1 MNAYYYVSEGVFGE
15 QAIWRVVRSE
25 VNSRGCELLSSICA
39 CGTKRAALTMARS
52 MNTYRR
58 CEQPT
63 NIIKQN
69 SYSGQIAINTGQHS
83 NLYR

>member
-1 MNAYYYVSEGVFGE
+1 MKLYYYVSEGVFGE

-25 VNSRGCELLSSICA
+25 VNSRGYELLSFICA

-58 CEQPT
+58 CEEPI

-69 SYSGQIAINTGQHS
+69 SHSAQFAKHTNQH
-83 NLYR
+83 